1 MTKRKI
7 RLALLYGGRS
17 AEHQVS
23 VVSARSV
30 IEALDP
36 ERFEVVPIGITRDG
50 SWVLPDVPPA
60 ELVAPDGGLPEVD
73 TAGTALALRPEQRSA
88 AFTAAGPASV
98 RPASGGSGGL
108 KERSGSPPVNRRSGG
123 ALSAP
128 LVDSPAIDVVFPI
141 LHGPYGEDGTVQG
154 LFELADLP
162 YVGAGVLASA
172 LAMDKAM
179 AKVVFAQAG
188 LPQVPFLLVRERHW
202 RADPDRVAAEIAER
216 FTFPVFVKPS
226 RLGSSI
232 GITKVKIPADLPA
245 ALEAAYAHDAKA
257 LIEQGVAAR
266 ELECGVL
273 GNDRPETSLVGEVVP
288 GNEFYDFEA
297 KYLDESLQLLIPAP
311 VPDRVAARVRELAVS
326 AFTALDCEGFAR
338 VDFFYQEASGEVLL
352 NEVNTIPGFTP
363 MSMFPL
369 LWSASGLPY
378 PDLVA
383 RLVELAVERHAAK
396 KG

>member
-50 SWVLPDVPPA
+50 SWMLPDTPPA

-73 TAGTALALRPEQRSA
+73 AAGTALALRPKQRSA
-88 AFTAAGPASV
+88 AFA
-98 RPASGGSGGL
+98 
-108 KERSGSPPVNRRSGG
+108 
-123 ALSAP
+123 ALSRP
-128 LVDSPAIDVVFPI
+128 PVDSPAIDVVFPI

-188 LPQVPFLLVRERHW
+188 LPQVPFLLVREGDW
-202 RADPDRVAAEIAER
+202 RSAPDRVAAQVGER

-245 ALEAAYAHDAKA
+245 AMEAAYAHDAKA
-257 LIEQGVAAR
+257 LVEQGVAAR
-266 ELECGVL
+266 ELECGVI
-273 GNDRPETSLVGEVVP
+273 GNEQPETSLVGEVVP

-311 VPDRVAARVRELAVS
+311 VPDQVAARVRELAVS
-326 AFTALDCEGFAR
+326 AFKALDCEGFAR
-338 VDFFYQEASGEVLL
+338 VDFFYLEASGEVLL

-363 MSMFPL
+363 KSMFPL
-369 LWSASGLPY
+369 LWSASGLAY

>member
-1 MTKRKI
+1 MSKRKI

-17 AEHQVS
+17 AEHAVS

-36 ERFEVVPIGITRDG
+36 ERFEVVPVGITRDG
-50 SWVLPDVPPA
+50 SWVLPDTPPA
-60 ELVAPDGGLPEVD
+60 ELVAPEGGLPEVEA
-73 TAGTALALRPEQRSA
+73 AGTALALRPEQRSA
-88 AFTAAGPASV
+88 ALTEVGQ
-98 RPASGGSGGL
+98 
-108 KERSGSPPVNRRSGG
+108 
-123 ALSAP
+123 
-128 LVDSPAIDVVFPI
+128 IDVVFPI

-179 AKVVFAQAG
+179 AKVVFAESG
-188 LPQVPFLLVRERHW
+188 LPQVPFLVVRERDW
-202 RADPDRVAAEIAER
+202 RADPARVAAEVADR
-216 FTFPVFVKPS
+216 FGFPVFVKPS

-232 GITKVKIPADLPA
+232 GINKVKIADDLA
-245 ALEAAYAHDAKA
+245 GALEEAFAHDAKA
-257 LIEQGVAAR
+257 LVEQGVAAR
-266 ELECGVL
+266 ELEIGVI
-273 GNDRPETSLVGEVVP
+273 GNERPETSVVGEVVP

-311 VPDRVAARVRELAVS
+311 VPDEVAARVRELAVR
-326 AFTALDCEGFAR
+326 AFQALDCEGFAR
-338 VDFFYQEASGEVLL
+338 VDFFYLEASGEVLL

-363 MSMFPL
+363 KSMFPL
-369 LWSASGLPY
+369 LWSASGLAY
-378 PDLVA
+378 PELIA

-396 KG
+396 KQG